1 MIQAVNLVKFIGWAI
16 VAPIIVYYFI
26 EDGLTLQTPD
36 QKLPALV
43 LGVAGFALA
52 LVQMGK

>member
-1 MIQAVNLVKFIGWAI
+1 MKFIGWAI